1 MSFPWELCSQHSSAL
16 GTRKWLAEG
25 DSVLSGCFAE
35 LACLHCVQMAFWQ
48 EKREGPQPCLIRRL
62 DHLVLTVKSIED
74 TVGFYS
80 KVLGMEVVT
89 FKSEDFRNCQPMAH
103 LTECPVSD
111 ISQQQLCQ
119 RQVQKT
125 LQQEIM
131 EEPASRAEGNRKAL
145 RFGNQKFNLH
155 EAGKEFEPKARRP
168 VPGSIDVCLITDTS
182 LDQLVGH
189 LKACGVTIEEG
200 PVPRTGAI
208 GPITSIYFRDPDEN
222 LIEVSN
228 YSTDLAVDRVKH

>member
-1 MSFPWELCSQHSSAL
+1 RWGAPMMS
-16 GTRKWLAEG
+16 
-25 DSVLSGCFAE
+25 
-35 LACLHCVQMAFWQ
+35 WQ
-48 EKREGPQPCLIRRL
+48 EKREGPQPCLIHRL

-89 FKSEDFRNCQPMAH
+89 FK
-103 LTECPVSD
+103 
-111 ISQQQLCQ
+111 
-119 RQVQKT
+119 
-125 LQQEIM
+125 
-131 EEPASRAEGNRKAL
+131 GNRKAL

-155 EAGKEFEPKARRP
+155 EAGKELEPKARRP